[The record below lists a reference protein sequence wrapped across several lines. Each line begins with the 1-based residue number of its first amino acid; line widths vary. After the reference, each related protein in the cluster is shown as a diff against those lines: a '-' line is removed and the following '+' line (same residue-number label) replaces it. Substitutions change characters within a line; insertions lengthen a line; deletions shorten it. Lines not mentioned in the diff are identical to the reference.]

1 MQWASENRLIRDS
14 EASHAGE
21 LLEVLSAHILGRCH
35 RVVGRTPV
43 ASGLQAGPRADPGRA
58 GPGGRVLLRQCRCA
72 FTVLEAGFQHDATGR
87 GYAGRLDEPVP
98 RCRTDLTK
106 NVRGHFSSCVT
117 LPSEIK
123 QRAREVRE
131 AAQIL
136 IKRSQELSDRS
147 DVLIREAEAR
157 LFESQRA
164 LRRAMSRSKTS

>member
-1 MQWASENRLIRDS
+1 MQVNCSKCSRPIFL
-14 EASHAGE
+14 
-21 LLEVLSAHILGRCH
+21 
-35 RVVGRTPV
+35 
-43 ASGLQAGPRADPGRA
+43 AD
-58 GPGGRVLLRQCRCA
+58 VI
-72 FTVLEAGFQHDATGR
+72 ESS
-87 GYAGRLDEPVP
+87 AGRLSHLDCRRAQGLTPDERALLFVYCFDHVVARCLSCNLDFRMTELAADMLGGGTNLCP